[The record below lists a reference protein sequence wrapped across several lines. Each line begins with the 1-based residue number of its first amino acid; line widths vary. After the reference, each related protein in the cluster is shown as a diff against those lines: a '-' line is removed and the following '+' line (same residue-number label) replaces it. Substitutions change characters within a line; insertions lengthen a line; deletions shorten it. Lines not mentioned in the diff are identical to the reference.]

1 MGGTIKR
8 QALPHGIGQRIHPC
22 GGDLPLGHRG
32 QRRQL
37 HRAGQRQVI
46 GAAAGHLLPGL
57 FRCRQRVAQLNAYL
71 EALRADGHPL
81 HLVSRVDPALGQ
93 QAAQRQLRQQLRRAD
108 HPEGWLFVDQNG
120 RGVLCRQC
128 PLGAI
133 GHPDALCPRCCTE
146 LIHDLHWVFLP
157 CLFYSAPIVTRFCSA
172 EKRLCPLE
180 QTVDPCRFHF
190 SRLCDILL

>member
-1 MGGTIKR
+1 MDRRKENDSMAFILNVTYAMKPGLRAEFLREVSEHGIQKAVLAALDGDKPVYGVLQQADSEFLGR
-8 QALPHGIGQRIHPC
+8 GAALP
-22 GGDLPLGHRG
+22 
-32 QRRQL
+32 
-37 HRAGQRQVI
+37 
-46 GAAAGHLLPGL
+46 
-57 FRCRQRVAQLNAYL
+57 RV
-71 EALRADGHPL
+71 
-81 HLVSRVDPALGQ
+81 RVVTVTEENRD
-93 QAAQRQLRQQLRRAD
+93 RLRQQLRRAD

>member
-1 MGGTIKR
+1 MHSAKLIADDLQPAAPVGSLIR
-8 QALPHGIGQRIHPC
+8 PVLPIPC
-22 GGDLPLGHRG
+22 TE
-32 QRRQL
+32 
-37 HRAGQRQVI
+37 QVD
-46 GAAAGHLLPGL
+46 
-57 FRCRQRVAQLNAYL
+57 RVKN
-71 EALRADGHPL
+71 
-81 HLVSRVDPALGQ
+81 DPAVGFVSGGVQHL
-93 QAAQRQLRQQLRRAD
+93 AQQLRRAD

-172 EKRLCPLE
+172 EKRLCRLE
-180 QTVDPCRFHF
+180 QTVNPCRFHF
-190 SRLCDILL
+190 SRLCGILL

>member
-1 MGGTIKR
+1 MHR
-8 QALPHGIGQRIHPC
+8 
-22 GGDLPLGHRG
+22 DLKCVRT
-32 QRRQL
+32 
-37 HRAGQRQVI
+37 
-46 GAAAGHLLPGL
+46 
-57 FRCRQRVAQLNAYL
+57 
-71 EALRADGHPL
+71 
-81 HLVSRVDPALGQ
+81 HLVIHTYVSDYTY
-93 QAAQRQLRQQLRRAD
+93 
-108 HPEGWLFVDQNG
+108 
-120 RGVLCRQC
+120 
-128 PLGAI
+128 GAI